1 MHLLRASHDAAGRV
15 LEGGEAEARRSVPCL
30 QGLLLSLELARK
42 RLGREGGAHTQVD
55 GRVQRPF
62 ALPHDG
68 G

>member
-1 MHLLRASHDAAGRV
+1 MHLLRARHDAAGRV
-15 LEGGEAEARRSVPCL
+15 FDGCETEARRSFPCL
-30 QGLLLSLELARK
+30 QGLLLTLELARK